1 MFLFFSTPLTSS
13 YPIKHD
19 PAISI
24 MLETINRLFL
34 AFLLVIALLGIVL
47 SIGTLLLPG
56 LLGAGLDLKE
66 LQSADH
72 SPAFQLLQGAI
83 PASVSPDASP
93 YEINLTINTPYLE
106 KDDELKLHVF
116 SEGRDL
122 KDTDCLESFD
132 SYDNYSTSGSFTCT
146 AVIPYG
152 YISSQ
157 DYEIYASLS
166 GEGKEYASGPIQI
179 HADWSTYESNFWG
192 FSTILAILIG
202 AVYLFILLPL
212 SFIVLGMASHL
223 KHANSVEGEYS
234 LRSLLNPFAVGKT
247 LMDKINSFIIS
258 PYFWA
263 IESIGI
269 LIIIFYLAIFAGIW
283 KSGTALSAFLFSGLL
298 AFIIPF
304 LWVLAW
310 WYADYREREPLRI
323 IITFFLWGMLAALMA
338 IGFNTLTGV
347 IFEVIGLGFLSSFLL
362 APPTEEFFKGSG
374 ICLLSEHHEFD
385 SIEDGLVY
393 GFVIGMGFSFIED
406 WLYMLNNPMGS
417 DIWSWLGLFFL
428 RSILFSSNH
437 GLYTAITG
445 GVIGF
450 LIERRF
456 KAPALGLLI
465 GVPIAAF
472 FHAMHNSGEM
482 LGTLLGG
489 GGLLVYCCLLIPFF
503 DYGGLIFLVL
513 FFIYALLRKRPKK
526 Q

>member
-1 MFLFFSTPLTSS
+1 
-13 YPIKHD
+13 
-19 PAISI
+19 
-24 MLETINRLFL
+24 ML
-34 AFLLVIALLGIVL
+34 V
-47 SIGTLLLPG
+47 
-56 LLGAGLDLKE
+56 
-66 LQSADH
+66 
-72 SPAFQLLQGAI
+72 
-83 PASVSPDASP
+83 
-93 YEINLTINTPYLE
+93 
-106 KDDELKLHVF
+106 
-116 SEGRDL
+116 
-122 KDTDCLESFD
+122 
-132 SYDNYSTSGSFTCT
+132 
-146 AVIPYG
+146 
-152 YISSQ
+152 
-157 DYEIYASLS
+157 
-166 GEGKEYASGPIQI
+166 
-179 HADWSTYESNFWG
+179 HADWSAYENNFWG
-192 FSTILAILIG
+192 VSTILAIFIG
-202 AVYLFILLPL
+202 VIYLFILLPI
-212 SFIVLGMASHL
+212 SFIALGIASHM
-223 KHANSVEGEYS
+223 KHGDSMEGEYS
-234 LRSLLNPFAVGKT
+234 LRSLVNPFAVGKT
-247 LMDKINSFIIS
+247 LMDKLNSFIIS

-263 IESIGI
+263 LESVGI
-269 LIIIFYLAIFAGIW
+269 LIIILYLAISAGIW
-283 KSGTALSAFLFSGLL
+283 KSGTALTAFMFSGLL

-310 WYADYREREPLRI
+310 WCADYREREPLRI

-347 IFEVIGLGFLSSFLL
+347 ILEFIGLGFLSTFLL

-428 RSILFSSNH
+428 RSILFSANH

-445 GVIGF
+445 GAIGF

-482 LGTLLGG
+482 LGALLGG

-503 DYGGLIFLVL
+503 DYGGLIFLIL
-513 FFIYALLRKRPKK
+513 FFIYAVLRKRPNKPE
-526 Q
+526 QR